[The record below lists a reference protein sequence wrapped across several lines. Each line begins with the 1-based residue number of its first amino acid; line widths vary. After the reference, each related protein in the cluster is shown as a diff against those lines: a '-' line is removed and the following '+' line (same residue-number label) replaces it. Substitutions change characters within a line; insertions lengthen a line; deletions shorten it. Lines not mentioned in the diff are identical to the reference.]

1 MRKNISLTVQ
11 RGIHNVRGYFH
22 PAMLSSYFKLKGKRL
37 PEDSAPKHV
46 AIYDFYDIE
55 IDAVMGRYLFHLV
68 KDLLALGY
76 SPVYTDRFK
85 FLASFHKKR
94 YKQELLELPL
104 HTTSP
109 NNLPDDNFIYITDHP
124 DKAPEKAELI
134 IRINYEHRRAKND
147 TELEFPFFAHPQVS
161 MSKDYPLQPDILS
174 QRAIKLLFAGNTRAK
189 QYTKGNVKKH
199 FQMIPR
205 NEVLDLVKSH
215 LTADHTK
222 EVTCAQDL
230 QSPSKHI
237 FHCVE
242 SSRYRIPADQWIPT
256 LQQADFFLCCPGVAM
271 PLCHNLIE
279 SLACGTIPI
288 LQYGHFVDPHLVSGV
303 NCLSF
308 HDRPSLVRAINLAAT
323 MPESAVR
330 IMRENVLAY
339 YRQHCA
345 EGRFAEKLLT
355 SSEKEITVLLN
366 AYRVPRPAPK
376 SITEEISSPPNIAR
390 TQGIPAVAHSPSV
403 MA

>member
-1 MRKNISLTVQ
+1 MKKHISLTMQ
-11 RGIHNVRGYFH
+11 RGIHNIRGYFH
-22 PAMLSSYFKLKGKRL
+22 PKMLASYFTLKGKPL
-37 PEDSAPKHV
+37 PESHTPKQV
-46 AIYDFYDIE
+46 AVYDFYDIE

-76 SPVYTDRFK
+76 APIYTEHFK

-94 YKQELLELPL
+94 YKRKLLELPL
-104 HTTSP
+104 YTTQP
-109 NNLPDDNFIYITDHP
+109 NKNPSCKFVYITDHP
-124 DKAPEKAELI
+124 DKSPNNAELI

-161 MSKDYPLQPDILS
+161 MSKDYPPQPDIAS
-174 QRAIKLLFAGNTRAK
+174 KRGIKLLFAGNTRTK
-189 QYTKGNVKKH
+189 QYTKGKVKKH

-215 LTADHTK
+215 LTDINTK

-230 QSPSKHI
+230 QNPSKHI

-279 SLACGTIPI
+279 SLATGTIPI
-288 LQYGHFVDPHLVSGV
+288 LEYGHFVNPHLVNRV

-323 MPESAVR
+323 MPESAVLT
-330 IMRENVLAY
+330 MRENVIAY
-339 YRQHCA
+339 YKKYCT
-345 EGRFAEKLLT
+345 EGRFAERMLT
-355 SSEKEITVLLN
+355 TGKEKKVTLLLN

-376 SITEEISSPPNIAR
+376 DISENTPLSSNIASPYI
-390 TQGIPAVAHSPSV
+390 TPA
-403 MA
+403 